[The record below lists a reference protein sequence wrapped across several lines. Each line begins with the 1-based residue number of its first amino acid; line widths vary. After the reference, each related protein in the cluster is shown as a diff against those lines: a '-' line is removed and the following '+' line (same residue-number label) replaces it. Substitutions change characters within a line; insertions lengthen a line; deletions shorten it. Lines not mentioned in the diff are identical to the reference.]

1 MLQQVGLLLTS
12 VWAGSPFL
20 QRVPFP
26 TEPFC
31 LHSKAGWA
39 PRGGGA
45 RGSPCPFVPPDGC
58 PDLCN
63 GNGRCTLGQNSW
75 QCVCQSGWRGPGCS
89 VAMET
94 ACADSKDNEGGE
106 PGPGAPAP
114 HSGCAGGSLQHRT
127 GSCAGRDTQGAR
139 REAVPAPERSGAELP
154 PAGTAVPGEL
164 PVCPRSG
171 QRATV
176 RASSCPCPVLCS
188 AQPVRLSFGVPQP
201 LSGCPLG
208 PCSPVRTLSGGPLLS
223 YSPCRPVPC
232 CLTAPLRVSLALPQ
246 PLPACPLLSHSPY
259 RDVLCC
265 PLPSHSPCP
274 LLSQCPVPVAG
285 SAGLAGLCSVGV
297 GSGAD
302 IPALF
307 SLPFISHVSIKYRV
321 SVVFPFRDVFLV
333 L

>member
-106 PGPGAPAP
+106 PGPGGPAP

-139 REAVPAPERSGAELP
+139 REAVPAPERSRAEQSCLLRAPRCRGSSPCALGAAREP
-154 PAGTAVPGEL
+154 QCGPRPVPA
-164 PVCPRSG
+164 
-171 QRATV
+171 
-176 RASSCPCPVLCS
+176 LCS
-188 AQPVRLSFGVPQP
+188 ALHSPSGCPLLSHSPCRDVYCCPTAPVGMSLGAVLSCAHPVRRSPAFLQPLPACPLLPYSPSQGVPCSPTAPARLSLAVPQP
-201 LSGCPLG
+201 LSGCPL
-208 PCSPVRTLSGGPLLS
+208 L
-223 YSPCRPVPC
+223 
-232 CLTAPLRVSLALPQ
+232 SLAVPQ
-246 PLPACPLLSHSPY
+246 PLSPA
-259 RDVLCC
+259 VAV
-265 PLPSHSPCP
+265 PSSR
-274 LLSQCPVPVAG
+274 G
-285 SAGLAGLCSVGV
+285 GLCGAGWAVLSGCRLRGWHPCSVF
-297 GSGAD
+297 
-302 IPALF
+302 PALHQPR
-307 SLPFISHVSIKYRV
+307 LY
-321 SVVFPFRDVFLV
+321 
-333 L
+333 

>member
-1 MLQQVGLLLTS
+1 MLQQVGLLLPS

-20 QRVPFP
+20 QGVPFP

-127 GSCAGRDTQGAR
+127 GSCAVRDTQGPR
-139 REAVPAPERSGAELP
+139 REAVPAPERSRAEQSCLLRAPRCRGSSPCALGAAREP
-154 PAGTAVPGEL
+154 QCGPRPVPA
-164 PVCPRSG
+164 
-171 QRATV
+171 
-176 RASSCPCPVLCS
+176 LCS
-188 AQPVRLSFGVPQP
+188 ALHSPSGCPLLSHSPCRDVPWGRALLCAPCQAVPCFPTAPAGLSLAALQP
-201 LSGCPLG
+201 LSGCPL
-208 PCSPVRTLSGGPLLS
+208 L
-223 YSPCRPVPC
+223 
-232 CLTAPLRVSLALPQ
+232 
-246 PLPACPLLSHSPY
+246 
-259 RDVLCC
+259 
-265 PLPSHSPCP
+265 SHSPCP
-274 LLSQCPVPVAG
+274 PVPCCPTAPIGMSFAVPCRPTAPVPCCR
-285 SAGLAGLCSVGV
+285 SAQF
-297 GSGAD
+297 
-302 IPALF
+302 PWRALRGW
-307 SLPFISHVSIKYRV
+307 LGCAQWV
-321 SVVFPFRDVFLV
+321 
-333 L
+333 